1 MELNEIEEMVKG
13 VRADLDNI
21 LNLAKQ
27 SEDNYNYEQKLSSFK
42 ERNSEKL
49 DKYVDRLKKLNG
61 DDFDLYKSAMDEY
74 DSSFSDLEETDYIE
88 QLVAQID
95 SKIDALKEALSDTVD
110 ETVENVTVESEGDE
124 TKVEAENTEGEPV
137 AEAETNNDTD
147 VNSEVSETEEEAEQP
162 GEEEAAEEENDE
174 KELEDFQKELD
185 EEYELY
191 KKHEK
196 NKDEE
201 KEEE

>member
-27 SEDNYNYEQKLSSFK
+27 SEDSYNYEQKLNGFK

-74 DSSFSDLEETDYIE
+74 DESFSDLEESDYIE
-88 QLVAQID
+88 QLVGQID
-95 SKIDALKEALSDTVD
+95 SKIEALKEALTDATD
-110 ETVENVTVESEGDE
+110 AAEETVENVTVENEGDE
-124 TKVEAENTEGEPV
+124 TKVEAENTEGETV
-137 AEAETNNDTD
+137 AEAETEDNDI
-147 VNSEVSETEEEAEQP
+147 NSEVSENEDEAEQP
-162 GEEEAAEEENDE
+162 GEEDAD

-191 KKHEK
+191 KKHEENK
-196 NKDEE
+196 DKKDEE
-201 KEEE
+201 E

>member
-27 SEDNYNYEQKLSSFK
+27 SEDNYNYEQKLNGFK

-61 DDFDLYKSAMDEY
+61 DDFDLYKSAMEEY
-74 DSSFSDLEETDYIE
+74 DESFSDLEESDYIE
-88 QLVAQID
+88 QLVGQID
-95 SKIDALKEALSDTVD
+95 SKIDALKEALADAVD
-110 ETVENVTVESEGDE
+110 ETVENVTVENEGDE
-124 TKVEAENTEGEPV
+124 TKVEAENTEGETI
-137 AEAETNNDTD
+137 AEAEA
-147 VNSEVSETEEEAEQP
+147 EAKTV
-162 GEEEAAEEENDE
+162 GEEEADDN

-191 KKHEK
+191 KKHKE

-201 KEEE
+201 E

>member
-13 VRADLDNI
+13 VRADLNNI

-27 SEDNYNYEQKLSSFK
+27 SEDNYNYEQKLNGFK
-42 ERNSEKL
+42 ERNSEML

-61 DDFDLYKSAMDEY
+61 DDFDLYKSAMEEY
-74 DSSFSDLEETDYIE
+74 DESFSDLEESDYIE
-88 QLVAQID
+88 QLVGQID
-95 SKIDALKEALSDTVD
+95 SKIDALKEALADAVD
-110 ETVENVTVESEGDE
+110 ETVENVTVENEGDE
-124 TKVEAENTEGEPV
+124 TKVEAENTEGETV
-137 AEAETNNDTD
+137 AEAENT
-147 VNSEVSETEEEAEQP
+147 EGETVAEAEAKTV
-162 GEEEAAEEENDE
+162 GEEEASADDN

-191 KKHEK
+191 KKHKE

-201 KEEE
+201 E